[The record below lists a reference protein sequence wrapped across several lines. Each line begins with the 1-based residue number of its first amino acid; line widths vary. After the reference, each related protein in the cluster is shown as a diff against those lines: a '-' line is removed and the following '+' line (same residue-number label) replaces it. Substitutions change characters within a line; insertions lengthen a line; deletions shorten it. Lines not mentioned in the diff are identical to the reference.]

1 MALFSYSEQAPT
13 SDRDTVRMLLQ
24 DTDGSFATG
33 QRPEWSFYLTDGEI
47 DRALSLRSSDLYAA
61 AALCCLMMA
70 SSDLCRNKAVRLGQ
84 FSTSNEAAEHW
95 RKQAAEY
102 GKLASIEAASQ
113 TAEIAWDEFALSEI
127 EVNKALRGESN

>member
-24 DTDGSFATG
+24 DTDGSFMTG

-95 RKQAAEY
+95 RKQAAEF
-102 GKLASIEAASQ
+102 GRLASIEAASQ
-113 TAEIAWDEFALSEI
+113 TAEIAWDEFALTEL

>member
-47 DRALSLRSSDLYAA
+47 DRALSMRSSDLYAA

-113 TAEIAWDEFALSEI
+113 TAEIAWDEFALSEL

>member
-47 DRALSLRSSDLYAA
+47 DRALSMRSNDLYAA

-113 TAEIAWDEFALSEI
+113 TAEIAWDEFALSEL

>member
-33 QRPEWSFYLTDGEI
+33 QRPEWSFYLTDGDI
-47 DRALSLRSSDLYAA
+47 DRALSMRSSDLYAA